1 MRTEADIIY
10 TIWDVIRAG
19 TVNADDPIVER
30 LMRQFLSI
38 HRGKILN
45 QYYKKGTMIPDECFQ
60 DLGAII
66 FSFGAAGWT
75 SPVLPK
81 LIRFEDGNYGLMFD
95 KDGFVLSILNSEE
108 FTNSIHD
115 SYNKFQPR
123 MKFINNK
130 LTLDLG
136 QEQSCD
142 DGLDDISNSALNIT
156 VRKIKAES
164 LSNAVTISGQGVLV
178 NPDDEVGYDF
188 TTSPYPLPDEL
199 IESMV
204 NSVNA
209 REFNLFL
216 KVKSDETGDIKHSTA
231 EYDPAREI

>member
-1 MRTEADIIY
+1 MCLC
-10 TIWDVIRAG
+10 
-19 TVNADDPIVER
+19 P
-30 LMRQFLSI
+30 
-38 HRGKILN
+38 
-45 QYYKKGTMIPDECFQ
+45 
-60 DLGAII
+60 AII